1 MAEGCSQSPTME
13 SSDLCGMETSV
24 SESLSDKSMTSSISM
39 NCDQTVSEEENIL
52 NNVVENSVSE
62 FSLGNIVEGKKM
74 DDMED
79 VIVNHYDSDSSLY
92 DQVYNAI
99 IERNCNLPAFKKQI
113 YDKQTLPK
121 EQLYDKKTSY
131 IRQAYNKTTFS
142 KEQKISSTQKIQSM
156 KTLFTKQLHKKTS
169 SSEQFYDN
177 KGTARLLAS
186 CHQDPP
192 QGGS

>member
-1 MAEGCSQSPTME
+1 M
-13 SSDLCGMETSV
+13 
-24 SESLSDKSMTSSISM
+24 
-39 NCDQTVSEEENIL
+39 
-52 NNVVENSVSE
+52 VENSVTE
-62 FSLGNIVEGKKM
+62 FNLGHIVEGKKM